1 MCVSHRPTTTSTSLL
16 LESPCWNRVLTRFPV
31 DSSWA
36 DNLVAQKPATILRA
50 WCRVPVSAGP
60 STLRKGMTI
69 MKRVG
74 RVARVV
80 AASQAAAEIE
90 VAEDLEEAQQA
101 NRRRLNS
108 FVPTADAVLEL
119 VGEPLSRAEVAS
131 AVMRAKGLSLVS
143 FSCNISVKATTLKLQ
158 FADHFCFIV
167 DVANC
172 YLHEEYTDVSE
183 QRNLAKQ
190 SQYTKKTVPLKRR
203 FSNYSSVDFEY
214 ASGGNGYAIYSE
226 LHPILSRAMQS
237 GVTEIDVNMASI
249 AEAGIHL
256 RSMSRNPRVLLAA
269 SGMPELSD
277 IADDSEPSSVLT
289 LEPNES
295 MSDAKS
301 PTKRSSTQSPS
312 PTKGSKS
319 FRKRLS
325 DTIVRLLPGSSP
337 RAEPSPIKPS
347 SPPTPSKDFES
358 PRQRTP
364 SITIP
369 KSPSASKSPLL
380 SANSTPGLIRWSNRS
395 SKESP
400 FARWRPKRKSE
411 PARLSTTPSSPHND
425 SSTFD
430 ISMEDS
436 SIMFGSPT
444 HQSRP
449 NAPTPSKW
457 SGLLPSTPSQ
467 RASSAAATPAND
479 GASLG
484 LVKSLPEWMQHNQ
497 SPATLEKYDPSN
509 IEFRP
514 SSPSFTNSASWVNV
528 PTDSIEIER
537 TKIVRRRKSE
547 PLVRNMLKSHTL
559 RRTSLSP
566 QIRSSGAMPTIDE
579 PAFTSDNS
587 ISRIPEH
594 SQTSN
599 LFNSSAT
606 QSNTLINAATKQT
619 EDMDAQDM
627 QAQDMLDQEMLAQGV
642 DPRDPHDFH
651 RLSWDYKAQIEDV
664 LRERRN
670 APPPVRHPD
679 DVFDDPN
686 DRYRQESPPP
696 HNPVERLARMAE
708 TGCYDKAGVIIAERG
723 ERLLVQFKLPIK
735 YIEHFPQDSQ
745 AGRDPWGPKDPHAH
759 YFQRKFPGE
768 TPSPEPR
775 QRSEWDSS
783 PLAAEES
790 HLADKT
796 LVVSDFGGSPTKR
809 ASLSAENEESHLVNE
824 TLVVSDFDSPVMPLT
839 SPDPEYFYPSNSLIV
854 SDFGSPVKPSTSPD
868 HEDFY
873 PSDETLIV
881 SDFAT
886 SPAKRGSSSRQSIA
900 TSSPAPASQKVPITP
915 ADQLIIPDYVT
926 TSERKVYQPGMVY
939 KPDVNSQPLVAPELP
954 TIPELPMNSELAV
967 NTDSSSLSDLENT
980 PPLNESSALSIAI
993 MAAENAGEQ
1002 SAYADAEPS
1011 PADST
1016 TSNDPLSTSPISFTP
1031 VNQSSAQKKAASPTL
1046 SNKQG
1051 SSTSPESGKPYPI
1064 SHDDTP
1070 ERDYLRDFIRRSKP
1084 RRLSTTETGSPIAIA
1099 PVQRQPL
1106 GARSPNME
1114 TQPKEKRKFES
1125 SEGEENEPEAKPEPA
1140 AKRVRRVHR
1149 TTPPKPKPAATT
1161 NHSDDEDP
1169 LAKDVEPTSAKT
1181 SDATD
1186 ELANDEEQKE
1196 APVPAASRR
1205 SSRLKTKPSA
1215 IPKPSTPAPTKVGRG
1230 RPPNTLGSV
1239 RNEQQDLV
1247 HQTRANTRR
1256 NKGNAEYPAQ
1266 FLARHSEEEE
1276 EEESQQDEAETSKAG
1291 RGKSVVWKEPL
1302 ASYQEEEKPKRGRPA
1317 KAKATVVGSRVSKP
1331 AAKPSAA
1338 AQKQRSSRIA
1348 AGLGMAGNGTPAP
1361 KRATRASTRSRK

>member
-1 MCVSHRPTTTSTSLL
+1 
-16 LESPCWNRVLTRFPV
+16 
-31 DSSWA
+31 
-36 DNLVAQKPATILRA
+36 
-50 WCRVPVSAGP
+50 
-60 STLRKGMTI
+60 

-90 VAEDLEEAQQA
+90 VVEDLEEAQQA

-131 AVMRAKGLSLVS
+131 AVMRAKGLFLVS
-143 FSCNISVKATTLKLQ
+143 FSCNIPVQATTLEVQ
-158 FADHFCFIV
+158 FADYFCFIV

-172 YLHEEYTDVSE
+172 YLHEEYADVSE

-249 AEAGIHL
+249 AEAGVHL

-358 PRQRTP
+358 PRQQTP

-411 PARLSTTPSSPHND
+411 PARLSTTPSSPRND

-467 RASSAAATPAND
+467 KASSAAATPAND

-484 LVKSLPEWMQHNQ
+484 LVKSLPEWMQRTQ
-497 SPATLEKYDPSN
+497 SPATLEKYDPSS

-566 QIRSSGAMPTIDE
+566 QIRSSGAKPTIDE
-579 PAFTSDNS
+579 PAFPNDNS

-606 QSNTLINAATKQT
+606 QSNTLTNAATEQT
-619 EDMDAQDM
+619 EDMDAQDMQAQDM

-651 RLSWDYKAQIEDV
+651 RLSWDYKAQIEDM
-664 LRERRN
+664 LREKRN

-686 DRYRQESPPP
+686 DRYRRESPPP

-745 AGRDPWGPKDPHAH
+745 ADRDPWGPKDPHAH

-783 PLAAEES
+783 PLAEEES

-809 ASLSAENEESHLVNE
+809 ASLSAENEESHLADK
-824 TLVVSDFDSPVMPLT
+824 TLLVSDFGSPLMPLT
-839 SPDPEYFYPSNSLIV
+839 SPDHEYFYPSNATLIA
-854 SDFGSPVKPSTSPD
+854 SDFGSPAKPSTSAD

-900 TSSPAPASQKVPITP
+900 TSSPAPASQKVPFTP
-915 ADQLIIPDYVT
+915 ADQFIIPDYVT

-939 KPDVNSQPLVAPELP
+939 KPDMNSQSLVAPELP

-993 MAAENAGEQ
+993 MAAENEREQ

-1011 PADST
+1011 PANST
-1016 TSNDPLSTSPISFTP
+1016 TTNDPTSTSPISFTP
-1031 VNQSSAQKKAASPTL
+1031 VNQASAQKKAASPTL

-1084 RRLSTTETGSPIAIA
+1084 RRLSTTETGSPIATA

-1125 SEGEENEPEAKPEPA
+1125 SEGEENENEPEAKPEPA

-1149 TTPPKPKPAATT
+1149 TTPPKPKPAATM

-1169 LAKDVEPTSAKT
+1169 LAQDVAPTSVKI
-1181 SDATD
+1181 SDAVD
-1186 ELANDEEQKE
+1186 ELANHEEQKE

-1276 EEESQQDEAETSKAG
+1276 EEESQQDEAEASKAG

-1361 KRATRASTRSRK
+1361 KRATRASTRSRKWRGRRGEGEEGGYKKK

>member
-1 MCVSHRPTTTSTSLL
+1 MDGTTSPGWGSGH
-16 LESPCWNRVLTRFPV
+16 EPV
-31 DSSWA
+31 DNNLLPAAFVTFFPAAQEGKTEISWA

-80 AASQAAAEIE
+80 AASRVAAEIE

-108 FVPTADAVLEL
+108 FVPTVDAVLEL

-131 AVMRAKGLSLVS
+131 AVMRAK
-143 FSCNISVKATTLKLQ
+143 
-158 FADHFCFIV
+158 V

-249 AEAGIHL
+249 AEAGVHL

-301 PTKRSSTQSPS
+301 PTKRASTQSPS

-358 PRQRTP
+358 PRQQTP

-380 SANSTPGLIRWSNRS
+380 SANSTPGVVRWSNRS

-411 PARLSTTPSSPHND
+411 PARLSTTPSSPRND

-430 ISMEDS
+430 ISMEDN
-436 SIMFGSPT
+436 SIMFGSPV

-457 SGLLPSTPSQ
+457 SGLLSSTPSQ
-467 RASSAAATPAND
+467 KASSAAATPAND
-479 GASLG
+479 RASLG
-484 LVKSLPEWMQHNQ
+484 LVKSLPEWMQHNK

-566 QIRSSGAMPTIDE
+566 QIRSRGAKPTIDE
-579 PAFTSDNS
+579 PAFASDNS

-606 QSNTLINAATKQT
+606 QSNTLINAATEQT
-619 EDMDAQDM
+619 RDMDAQDM
-627 QAQDMLDQEMLAQGV
+627 QAQDMDAQDMLAQGV
-642 DPRDPHDFH
+642 DPEDPHDFH
-651 RLSWDYKAQIEDV
+651 RLSWDYKAQIEDM

-686 DRYRQESPPP
+686 DRYRRESPPP
-696 HNPVERLARMAE
+696 HNPVERLARLAE
-708 TGCYDKAGVIIAERG
+708 TGCYDKAGVRIAERG

-735 YIEHFPQDSQ
+735 YIEHFPQDST
-745 AGRDPWGPKDPHAH
+745 AGRDPWRPDPQAL

-775 QRSEWDSS
+775 QRSEWSSS
-783 PLAAEES
+783 PLAEEES

-796 LVVSDFGGSPTKR
+796 LVVSDFGGSPSKR

-824 TLVVSDFDSPVMPLT
+824 TLVVTDFGSPVMPLT
-839 SPDPEYFYPSNSLIV
+839 SPGPEYFYPNNDSLIV
-854 SDFGSPVKPSTSPD
+854 SDFGSPAKPSTSPD
-868 HEDFY
+868 HEDLY
-873 PSDETLIV
+873 PSDNTLIV

-900 TSSPAPASQKVPITP
+900 TSSPAPASQKVPFTP
-915 ADQLIIPDYVT
+915 ADQFIIPDYVT

-939 KPDVNSQPLVAPELP
+939 KPDMNSQPLVAPELP
-954 TIPELPMNSELAV
+954 TIPELPVNSELVV

-1016 TSNDPLSTSPISFTP
+1016 TTNDPTSTSPISFTP
-1031 VNQSSAQKKAASPTL
+1031 VNQASAQKKAASPTL

-1125 SEGEENEPEAKPEPA
+1125 SEGEENENEPEAKPEPA

-1149 TTPPKPKPAATT
+1149 TTPPKPKPVATM

-1169 LAKDVEPTSAKT
+1169 LAKDVAPTSVKT
-1181 SDATD
+1181 SDAVD

-1196 APVPAASRR
+1196 APVPATSRR

>member
-1 MCVSHRPTTTSTSLL
+1 MDGTTSPGWGSGHEPVDNNPLPAAFVTFFPVAQEGETEMCVSDRPTMISTSPL
-16 LESPCWNRVLTRFPV
+16 LEPPCWNRVLTRFLV

-36 DNLVAQKPATILRA
+36 DNLVAQKPATIPRA

-108 FVPTADAVLEL
+108 FVPTAADAVLEL

-131 AVMRAKGLSLVS
+131 AVMRAK
-143 FSCNISVKATTLKLQ
+143 
-158 FADHFCFIV
+158 V

-249 AEAGIHL
+249 AEAGVHL

-269 SGMPELSD
+269 SGVPELSD

-301 PTKRSSTQSPS
+301 PTKRASTQSPS
-312 PTKGSKS
+312 PTKSSKS

-337 RAEPSPIKPS
+337 RAEPSPIKSS
-347 SPPTPSKDFES
+347 SPPIPSKDFES
-358 PRQRTP
+358 PRQQTP

-411 PARLSTTPSSPHND
+411 PARLSTTPSSPRND

-430 ISMEDS
+430 ISVEDS

-449 NAPTPSKW
+449 QAPTPSKW
-457 SGLLPSTPSQ
+457 SGLLSSTPSQ
-467 RASSAAATPAND
+467 KASSAAATPAND

-484 LVKSLPEWMQHNQ
+484 LVKSLPEWMQHNK

-509 IEFRP
+509 VEFRP

-566 QIRSSGAMPTIDE
+566 QLRSSGAKPTIDE
-579 PAFTSDNS
+579 PAFPSDNS
-587 ISRIPEH
+587 ISRIPER
-594 SQTSN
+594 SQNSN

-606 QSNTLINAATKQT
+606 QSNTLNNAVTEQT

-627 QAQDMLDQEMLAQGV
+627 LARGI

-651 RLSWDYKAQIEDV
+651 RLSWDYKAQIEDM
-664 LRERRN
+664 LRERRK
-670 APPPVRHPD
+670 APPPLRHPD

-686 DRYRQESPPP
+686 DRYRRESPPP

-735 YIEHFPQDSQ
+735 YIEHFPQDST
-745 AGRDPWGPKDPHAH
+745 AGRDPWRPDPHAH

-775 QRSEWDSS
+775 QRSEWSSS
-783 PLAAEES
+783 PLAEEES

-809 ASLSAENEESHLVNE
+809 ASLSAENEESHLADK
-824 TLVVSDFDSPVMPLT
+824 TLA
-839 SPDPEYFYPSNSLIV
+839 V
-854 SDFGSPVKPSTSPD
+854 SDFGSPAKPSTFPD

-873 PSDETLIV
+873 PSDNTLIV

-900 TSSPAPASQKVPITP
+900 TSSPAPASQKVPFTP
-915 ADQLIIPDYVT
+915 ADQFIIPDYVT

-939 KPDVNSQPLVAPELP
+939 EPDMNSQPLVAPELP
-954 TIPELPMNSELAV
+954 TIPELPVNSELAV
-967 NTDSSSLSDLENT
+967 NTDSSSLSNLENT

-993 MAAENAGEQ
+993 MAAESAGEQ
-1002 SAYADAEPS
+1002 SAYADADSS
-1011 PADST
+1011 PTDST
-1016 TSNDPLSTSPISFTP
+1016 TANDPPSTSPISFTP
-1031 VNQSSAQKKAASPTL
+1031 VNQASAQKKAASPTI
-1046 SNKQG
+1046 SNQQG
-1051 SSTSPESGKPYPI
+1051 SSPSPESGKPYPI

-1125 SEGEENEPEAKPEPA
+1125 SEGEENENENEPEAKPEPA

-1149 TTPPKPKPAATT
+1149 STPQKPKPAATM

-1169 LAKDVEPTSAKT
+1169 LAKDVAPTSVKT
-1181 SDATD
+1181 SDAVD
-1186 ELANDEEQKE
+1186 ELANHEEQKE

-1266 FLARHSEEEE
+1266 FLARHSEEED

>member
-1 MCVSHRPTTTSTSLL
+1 M
-16 LESPCWNRVLTRFPV
+16 
-31 DSSWA
+31 
-36 DNLVAQKPATILRA
+36 
-50 WCRVPVSAGP
+50 
-60 STLRKGMTI
+60 
-69 MKRVG
+69 
-74 RVARVV
+74 
-80 AASQAAAEIE
+80 
-90 VAEDLEEAQQA
+90 
-101 NRRRLNS
+101 
-108 FVPTADAVLEL
+108 
-119 VGEPLSRAEVAS
+119 
-131 AVMRAKGLSLVS
+131 
-143 FSCNISVKATTLKLQ
+143 
-158 FADHFCFIV
+158 

-203 FSNYSSVDFEY
+203 FNTYSSVDFEY

-249 AEAGIHL
+249 TEAGVHL
-256 RSMSRNPRVLLAA
+256 RSISRNPRVPLAA

-301 PTKRSSTQSPS
+301 PTKRASTQSPS
-312 PTKGSKS
+312 PTKSSKS

-325 DTIVRLLPGSSP
+325 DTIVRLLPGSPP

-347 SPPTPSKDFES
+347 SPPTPSKAFES
-358 PRQRTP
+358 PRQKTP
-364 SITIP
+364 SISIP

-395 SKESP
+395 SRDSP

-411 PARLSTTPSSPHND
+411 PARLSTTPSPPRND

-430 ISMEDS
+430 VSMEDS
-436 SIMFGSPT
+436 SIMFGSPV

-457 SGLLPSTPSQ
+457 SGLLSSTPSQ
-467 RASSAAATPAND
+467 KASSAAATPAND

-484 LVKSLPEWMQHNQ
+484 LVKSLPEWMQHSQ
-497 SPATLEKYDPSN
+497 SPATLEKSHPSN
-509 IEFRP
+509 IDFRP
-514 SSPSFTNSASWVNV
+514 ASPSFTNSVSWVNV
-528 PTDSIEIER
+528 PTDTIEVER

-547 PLVRNMLKSHTL
+547 PLVRNMLKSHSK

-566 QIRSSGAMPTIDE
+566 QKLRSSGAMPTIDE
-579 PAFTSDNS
+579 PAFPSDDS

-594 SQTSN
+594 SQTFN

-606 QSNTLINAATKQT
+606 QSHTLNNAATERT
-619 EDMDAQDM
+619 EDMDAQDVENLGM
-627 QAQDMLDQEMLAQGV
+627 QFE
-642 DPRDPHDFH
+642 DPHGFGL
-651 RLSWDYKAQIEDV
+651 LSWNYKAQIEDV
-664 LRERRN
+664 LRERDN

-686 DRYRQESPPP
+686 DRYRRESPPP
-696 HNPVERLARMAE
+696 RDPVERLARMAE
-708 TGCYDKAGVIIAERG
+708 NGCYDKAGVMIARREG
-723 ERLLVQFKLPIK
+723 RLLVQFKLPIK
-735 YIEHFPQDSQ
+735 HMGLFPKNYRGNGSPEPEED
-745 AGRDPWGPKDPHAH
+745 AFIPRFH
-759 YFQRKFPGE
+759 REFPGE
-768 TPSPEPR
+768 TPEPPSPEPR
-775 QRSEWDSS
+775 QRSEWSSS
-783 PLAAEES
+783 PLAEEES

-796 LVVSDFGGSPTKR
+796 LVVSDFGGSPTKQT
-809 ASLSAENEESHLVNE
+809 SLSAENEESHLMNE
-824 TLVVSDFDSPVMPLT
+824 TLVVSDF
-839 SPDPEYFYPSNSLIV
+839 
-854 SDFGSPVKPSTSPD
+854 GSPAKHSPSPD
-868 HEDFY
+868 HEDSY

-881 SDFAT
+881 SDFVT
-886 SPAKRGSSSRQSIA
+886 SPVKRGSSSRQSIA
-900 TSSPAPASQKVPITP
+900 NSSPAPTSQKSPYTP
-915 ADQLIIPDYVT
+915 ADQLIIPDYLT
-926 TSERKVYQPGMVY
+926 TSERKAYKPGMVY
-939 KPDVNSQPLVAPELP
+939 KPDANSQPVVPSQLPANQELP
-954 TIPELPMNSELAV
+954 TNSELAV
-967 NTDSSSLSDLENT
+967 NTDSSSLSDFENT
-980 PPLNESSALSIAI
+980 PPLNESSELSIAI
-993 MAAENAGEQ
+993 MATENAGEQ

-1011 PADST
+1011 PTDST
-1016 TSNDPLSTSPISFTP
+1016 TANDPPSTSPISFTP
-1031 VNQSSAQKKAASPTL
+1031 VNQASAQKTAASPTL

-1051 SSTSPESGKPYPI
+1051 PSTSLDSGKLYPI

-1070 ERDYLRDFIRRSKP
+1070 ERDFLRDFIRRSKP
-1084 RRLSTTETGSPIAIA
+1084 RRLSTTETGSPIA

-1125 SEGEENEPEAKPEPA
+1125 SEGEENENEPETQPEPA

-1149 TTPPKPKPAATT
+1149 TTPPKPKPVATMIQ
-1161 NHSDDEDP
+1161 SDDEDP
-1169 LAKDVEPTSAKT
+1169 LTKDVAPTSVKT
-1181 SDATD
+1181 NDTVD
-1186 ELANDEEQKE
+1186 ELANDQEQKE
-1196 APVPAASRR
+1196 ALVPATSRR
-1205 SSRLKTKPSA
+1205 SSRLKSKPSA
-1215 IPKPSTPAPTKVGRG
+1215 IPKPSIPAPTRVGRG
-1230 RPPNTLGSV
+1230 RPPNATLGSV

-1276 EEESQQDEAETSKAG
+1276 GEASQQDEAESSKAG

-1302 ASYQEEEKPKRGRPA
+1302 ESYQEAEKPKRGRPSAAAKEA
-1317 KAKATVVGSRVSKP
+1317 KAKAKPAGNRVSKP

-1361 KRATRASTRSRK
+1361 KRATRASTRTRK

>member
-1 MCVSHRPTTTSTSLL
+1 MDGTTNPGWGSGH
-16 LESPCWNRVLTRFPV
+16 EPV
-31 DSSWA
+31 DNSWA

-50 WCRVPVSAGP
+50 WCRVPVSAGS

-108 FVPTADAVLEL
+108 FVSTADAVLEL
-119 VGEPLSRAEVAS
+119 VGESLSRAEVAS
-131 AVMRAKGLSLVS
+131 AVMRAK
-143 FSCNISVKATTLKLQ
+143 
-158 FADHFCFIV
+158 V

-237 GVTEIDVNMASI
+237 GVTEIDVSMASI
-249 AEAGIHL
+249 TEAGVHL

-301 PTKRSSTQSPS
+301 PTKRASTQSPS
-312 PTKGSKS
+312 PTKSSKS

-358 PRQRTP
+358 PRQQTP

-411 PARLSTTPSSPHND
+411 PARLSTTPSSPRND

-444 HQSRP
+444 HQPRP

-467 RASSAAATPAND
+467 KASSAAATPAND

-497 SPATLEKYDPSN
+497 SPATLEKYDPSH

-559 RRTSLSP
+559 RRTSLSA
-566 QIRSSGAMPTIDE
+566 QIRSIGAMPTIDE
-579 PAFTSDNS
+579 PAFPSDNS

-599 LFNSSAT
+599 PFNSSAT
-606 QSNTLINAATKQT
+606 QSNTLINAATEQT

-627 QAQDMLDQEMLAQGV
+627 QAQDMLAQGV
-642 DPRDPHDFH
+642 DPQDPHDFH

-686 DRYRQESPPP
+686 DRYRRESPPP

-745 AGRDPWGPKDPHAH
+745 AGRDPWRPDPQAH

-775 QRSEWDSS
+775 QRSEWSSS
-783 PLAAEES
+783 PLAEEES

-796 LVVSDFGGSPTKR
+796 LVVSDFGGSPSKR
-809 ASLSAENEESHLVNE
+809 ASLSAENEESHPMNE
-824 TLVVSDFDSPVMPLT
+824 TLVVSDFGSPVMPLT
-839 SPDPEYFYPSNSLIV
+839 SPDPEYFYPS
-854 SDFGSPVKPSTSPD
+854 DG
-868 HEDFY
+868 
-873 PSDETLIV
+873 TLIV

-886 SPAKRGSSSRQSIA
+886 SPAKRCSSSRQSIA
-900 TSSPAPASQKVPITP
+900 NSSPAPASQKVPFTP
-915 ADQLIIPDYVT
+915 ADQFIIPDYVT

-939 KPDVNSQPLVAPELP
+939 KPDMNSQPLAAPELP

-980 PPLNESSALSIAI
+980 PPLNESSALNIAI
-993 MAAENAGEQ
+993 MAAENEREQ

-1016 TSNDPLSTSPISFTP
+1016 TTNDPLSTSPISFTP

-1125 SEGEENEPEAKPEPA
+1125 SEGEENENEPEAKPEPA

-1149 TTPPKPKPAATT
+1149 TTPPKPKPVATM

-1169 LAKDVEPTSAKT
+1169 LAKDVAPTSVKT
-1181 SDATD
+1181 SDAVD
-1186 ELANDEEQKE
+1186 ELANHEEQEE

-1276 EEESQQDEAETSKAG
+1276 EEASQQDETETSKAG

>member
-1 MCVSHRPTTTSTSLL
+1 MSRSWNQPFCAMDGTTSPGWGSGNEPVVNNLLPASFVTFFPAAHEAKTEMCVSDRPTTTSTSPS
-16 LESPCWNRVLTRFPV
+16 LESPYWNQVLTRFP

-50 WCRVPVSAGP
+50 WCRVPVAAGP

-90 VAEDLEEAQQA
+90 VPEGAEETQRA
-101 NRRRLNS
+101 NRRRLDS
-108 FVPTADAVLEL
+108 FVPTAEAVLEL

-131 AVMRAKGLSLVS
+131 AVMRAK
-143 FSCNISVKATTLKLQ
+143 
-158 FADHFCFIV
+158 V

-190 SQYTKKTVPLKRR
+190 SQYTKKTVPLRRR
-203 FSNYSSVDFEY
+203 FNTYSSVDFEY

-226 LHPILSRAMQS
+226 LHPILSRAMQG

-249 AEAGIHL
+249 TEAGVHL
-256 RSMSRNPRVLLAA
+256 RSMSRNPRVPLAA

-301 PTKRSSTQSPS
+301 PTKRASTQSPS
-312 PTKGSKS
+312 PTKSSKS

-325 DTIVRLLPGSSP
+325 DTIVRLLPGSFP

-347 SPPTPSKDFES
+347 SPPTPNMAFES
-358 PRQRTP
+358 PRQQTP
-364 SITIP
+364 SISIP

-411 PARLSTTPSSPHND
+411 PARLSTTPSPPRND

-430 ISMEDS
+430 VSMEDG
-436 SIMFGSPT
+436 SIMFGSPV

-457 SGLLPSTPSQ
+457 SGLLSSTPIQ
-467 RASSAAATPAND
+467 QASSAAVTPAND

-484 LVKSLPEWMQHNQ
+484 LVKSLPEWMQHTQ
-497 SPATLEKYDPSN
+497 SPATLEKSHPSN
-509 IEFRP
+509 IDFRP
-514 SSPSFTNSASWVNV
+514 ASPSFTSSVSWVNV
-528 PTDSIEIER
+528 PTDTIEVER

-547 PLVRNMLKSHTL
+547 PLVRNMLKSHSL

-566 QIRSSGAMPTIDE
+566 QKPRSGGAMPTVDE
-579 PAFTSDNS
+579 PTFPSHDS

-594 SQTSN
+594 SQLSN
-599 LFNSSAT
+599 FFNSSAT
-606 QSNTLINAATKQT
+606 QSNTLSNTLNNAATEQNT
-619 EDMDAQDM
+619 HMDAQGM
-627 QAQDMLDQEMLAQGV
+627 EPQGV
-642 DPRDPHDFH
+642 ESDDPHGFG
-651 RLSWDYKAQIEDV
+651 LLAWNYKAQIEDV
-664 LRERRN
+664 VRERRN

-686 DRYRQESPPP
+686 DRYRRESPPP
-696 HNPVERLARMAE
+696 HDPVKRLARFAE
-708 TGCYDKAGVIIAERG
+708 NGCYDKAGVTIARREG
-723 ERLLVQFKLPIK
+723 RLLVQFKLPIK
-735 YIEHFPQDSQ
+735 HMYLFPQNY
-745 AGRDPWGPKDPHAH
+745 RDQGSPEPESDDFIPQFH
-759 YFQRKFPGE
+759 REFPGE
-768 TPSPEPR
+768 TPEPPSPEHR
-775 QRSEWDSS
+775 QRSEWSSS

-796 LVVSDFGGSPTKR
+796 LVVSDFGGSPTKQTS
-809 ASLSAENEESHLVNE
+809 ASAENEESHLMNE
-824 TLVVSDFDSPVMPLT
+824 TLVVSDF
-839 SPDPEYFYPSNSLIV
+839 
-854 SDFGSPVKPSTSPD
+854 GSPAKHSPSPD
-868 HEDFY
+868 HKDSY

-881 SDFAT
+881 SDFVT
-886 SPAKRGSSSRQSIA
+886 SPAKRGSSSRQSVA
-900 TSSPAPASQKVPITP
+900 NSSPAPTSQKSPYTP
-915 ADQLIIPDYVT
+915 ADQLIIPDYLT
-926 TSERKVYQPGMVY
+926 TSERKVYKPGMVY
-939 KPDVNSQPLVAPELP
+939 KPDMNSPPLVPSELATNPELP
-954 TIPELPMNSELAV
+954 TNSELAV

-980 PPLNESSALSIAI
+980 PPLNESSELSIAI
-993 MAAENAGEQ
+993 MAAENVTEQ
-1002 SAYADAEPS
+1002 SASADPEPS
-1011 PADST
+1011 PTDST
-1016 TSNDPLSTSPISFTP
+1016 TTDDPTSTSPISFTP
-1031 VNQSSAQKKAASPTL
+1031 VNQAGAQKKAASPTL

-1051 SSTSPESGKPYPI
+1051 SPTSPESGRLYPI

-1070 ERDYLRDFIRRSKP
+1070 ERNFLRDFIRRSRP
-1084 RRLSTTETGSPIAIA
+1084 RRLSTTETGSPIA

-1125 SEGEENEPEAKPEPA
+1125 SEGEGNENEPETQPEPA
-1140 AKRVRRVHR
+1140 PKRIRRVHR
-1149 TTPPKPKPAATT
+1149 TTPPKPKAVTAM

-1169 LAKDVEPTSAKT
+1169 LAKDVAPTN
-1181 SDATD
+1181 DAAD
-1186 ELANDEEQKE
+1186 ELANDQEKKE
-1196 APVPAASRR
+1196 ASVPAASRR

-1215 IPKPSTPAPTKVGRG
+1215 IPKPSVPAPTRVGRG
-1230 RPPNTLGSV
+1230 RPPNATLGSV

-1276 EEESQQDEAETSKAG
+1276 GEASQQDEAEASKAG

-1302 ASYQEEEKPKRGRPA
+1302 ESYQEEERPKRGRPSAAAKEA
-1317 KAKATVVGSRVSKP
+1317 KAKAKAKAKAAGNRISKP

-1361 KRATRASTRSRK
+1361 KRATRASTRARK

>member
-1 MCVSHRPTTTSTSLL
+1 MDGTTSPGWASGYEPVVDNSLPA
-16 LESPCWNRVLTRFPV
+16 SFVTFFPAAHEAQTEIL
-31 DSSWA
+31 WA
-36 DNLVAQKPATILRA
+36 DNLVAQKPTTMLRA
-50 WCRVPVSAGP
+50 WCRVPVAAGP
-60 STLRKGMTI
+60 LTLRKGMTI

-80 AASQAAAEIE
+80 AASRTAVEIE
-90 VAEDLEEAQQA
+90 VPAEGPEETQRA
-101 NRRRLNS
+101 NRRRLDS
-108 FVPTADAVLEL
+108 FVPTAEDAVLEL

-131 AVMRAKGLSLVS
+131 AVMRAK
-143 FSCNISVKATTLKLQ
+143 
-158 FADHFCFIV
+158 V

-183 QRNLAKQ
+183 QRDLAKQ

-203 FSNYSSVDFEY
+203 FNTYSSIDFEY

-249 AEAGIHL
+249 TEAGVHL
-256 RSMSRNPRVLLAA
+256 RSISRNPRVPLAA

-301 PTKRSSTQSPS
+301 PTKRASTQSPS
-312 PTKGSKS
+312 PTKSSKS

-347 SPPTPSKDFES
+347 SPPTPSKNFES
-358 PRQRTP
+358 PRQQTP
-364 SITIP
+364 SISIP

-395 SKESP
+395 SRDSP

-411 PARLSTTPSSPHND
+411 PARLSTTPSPPRND

-430 ISMEDS
+430 VGMEDS
-436 SIMFGSPT
+436 SIMFGSPM
-444 HQSRP
+444 HQPRP

-457 SGLLPSTPSQ
+457 SGLLSSTPSQ
-467 RASSAAATPAND
+467 KASSAAATPAND

-484 LVKSLPEWMQHNQ
+484 LVKSLPEWMQHSQ
-497 SPATLEKYDPSN
+497 SPATLEKSHPSN
-509 IEFRP
+509 IDFRP
-514 SSPSFTNSASWVNV
+514 ASPSFTNSVSWVNV
-528 PTDSIEIER
+528 PTDTIEVER

-547 PLVRNMLKSHTL
+547 PLFRNMLKSHTM

-566 QIRSSGAMPTIDE
+566 RKLRSSGAMPTIDE
-579 PAFTSDNS
+579 PAFASDNS

-606 QSNTLINAATKQT
+606 QSNALNNAASERT

-627 QAQDMLDQEMLAQGV
+627 DAQDMDAQDMDAQDMEAQDMEAQDMEAQDMEAQGMEAQGMQFE
-642 DPRDPHDFH
+642 DPHGFGL
-651 RLSWDYKAQIEDV
+651 LSWNYKAQIEDV

-686 DRYRQESPPP
+686 DRYRRESPPP
-696 HNPVERLARMAE
+696 HDPVKRLARMAE
-708 TGCYDKAGVIIAERG
+708 NGCYDKAAVTVARREG
-723 ERLLVQFKLPIK
+723 RLLVQFKLPIK
-735 YIEHFPQDSQ
+735 HMYLFPQNYREEGSPEPEPDSFIL
-745 AGRDPWGPKDPHAH
+745 H
-759 YFQRKFPGE
+759 YHREFPGE
-768 TPSPEPR
+768 TPEPPSPEPR
-775 QRSEWDSS
+775 QRSEWSSS
-783 PLAAEES
+783 PRAEEES

-796 LVVSDFGGSPTKR
+796 LAVSDFGGSPTKQT
-809 ASLSAENEESHLVNE
+809 SLSAENEESHLMNE
-824 TLVVSDFDSPVMPLT
+824 TLVVSDF
-839 SPDPEYFYPSNSLIV
+839 
-854 SDFGSPVKPSTSPD
+854 GSPAKHSPSPGHGDSS
-868 HEDFY
+868 
-873 PSDETLIV
+873 PSDETLII
-881 SDFAT
+881 SDFVT
-886 SPAKRGSSSRQSIA
+886 SPVKRGSSSRQSIA
-900 TSSPAPASQKVPITP
+900 DSSPAPTSQKSPYTP
-915 ADQLIIPDYVT
+915 ADQFIIPDYLT
-926 TSERKVYQPGMVY
+926 TSERKVYKPGMVY
-939 KPDVNSQPLVAPELP
+939 EPDNSQPLVPSQLATNPELP
-954 TIPELPMNSELAV
+954 ANSELAV

-980 PPLNESSALSIAI
+980 PPLNESSELSIAI
-993 MAAENAGEQ
+993 MAAEDAGEQ

-1016 TSNDPLSTSPISFTP
+1016 TTNDPPSTSPIAFTP
-1031 VNQSSAQKKAASPTL
+1031 VNQASAQKEAASRTL
-1046 SNKQG
+1046 GNKQG
-1051 SSTSPESGKPYPI
+1051 PSTSPESGKLYPI

-1070 ERDYLRDFIRRSKP
+1070 ERDFLRDFIRRSRP
-1084 RRLSTTETGSPIAIA
+1084 RRLSTTETGSPIA

-1125 SEGEENEPEAKPEPA
+1125 SEGEENENEPETQPEPA
-1140 AKRVRRVHR
+1140 AKRVRRAHR
-1149 TTPPKPKPAATT
+1149 TTPPKPKPVSTMIQ
-1161 NHSDDEDP
+1161 SDDEDA
-1169 LAKDVEPTSAKT
+1169 LAKDVAPTSVKT
-1181 SDATD
+1181 NDTVD
-1186 ELANDEEQKE
+1186 ELANGQGQEE
-1196 APVPAASRR
+1196 ASVPAVSRR

-1215 IPKPSTPAPTKVGRG
+1215 IPKPSIPAPTRVGRG
-1230 RPPNTLGSV
+1230 RPPNNATLGSV

-1276 EEESQQDEAETSKAG
+1276 GEASQQDEAESSKAG

-1302 ASYQEEEKPKRGRPA
+1302 ESYQEEEKPKRGRPSAAAKEA
-1317 KAKATVVGSRVSKP
+1317 KAAGNRVSKP

-1361 KRATRASTRSRK
+1361 KRATRASTRTRKWRGRRGRREGG